1 MLGVLRA
8 GVLMT
13 AGILIG
19 AQYAAAQEKVTY
31 NMAWL
36 PQGSSIGI
44 MVAQEKGFFKDAG
57 LDVSII
63 RGYGGNR
70 TANELDQG
78 QFEFGHVDSISVLLN
93 RKNGGKIRFVGATS
107 TRSPAAICYVK
118 ERHQPKSLDDLK
130 GLVMGGGSASPVQ
143 QVLPAWL
150 EMNGKPKNF
159 IELLRMDPAVVDLS
173 LIEGKIDLAECWA
186 ASNRAV
192 ILKMASG
199 ANVSVGWIDYSAY
212 GLNIF
217 GTGIGTRDDLIKNKP
232 EMVRKFLHATY
243 KGYELAIAQPEQS
256 ADIMV
261 KIFPNVDRGI
271 ALQQIRE
278 IGELI
283 VDPQTSDRPLG
294 FIRED
299 RMRST
304 VEFIGKAFQLNDAV
318 KVEDTFTDDLLR

>member
-1 MLGVLRA
+1 VA
-8 GVLMT
+8 T
-13 AGILIG
+13 AVILIG
-19 AQYAAAQEKVTY
+19 VQDVTAQEKVTY

-44 MVAQEKGFFKDAG
+44 MVAEEKRFFKDAG
-57 LDVSII
+57 LDVNIV

-78 QFEFGHVDSISVLLN
+78 LFEFGHADSISVVLN
-93 RKNGGKIRFVGATS
+93 RKNGGTIRFIGATS
-107 TRSPAAICYVK
+107 TRSPAAICYIK
-118 ERHQPKSLDDLK
+118 ERHQLKSLDDLK

-150 EMNGKPKNF
+150 EMNGKPKEF
-159 IELLRMDPAVVDLS
+159 IKLLRMDPAVVDVS
-173 LIEGKIDLAECWA
+173 LVEGKIDLAECWA

-192 ILKMASG
+192 ILKMASE

-212 GLNIF
+212 GLNVF
-217 GTGIGTRDDLIKNKP
+217 GTGIATREELIKSKP

-243 KGYELAIAQPEQS
+243 KGYEFAIAQPEQS

-261 KIFPNVDRGI
+261 KIFPNVDRRI

-278 IGELI
+278 IDELI
-283 VDPQTSDRPLG
+283 VDPEVRNRPLG
-294 FIRED
+294 FMRDD

-304 VEFIGKAFQLNDAV
+304 VQFVGKAFELNNAV
-318 KVEDTFTDDLLR
+318 KAEDIFTNDFLR